1 MAERAVE
8 LFTQLRP
15 QFLARLD
22 EVREALDESYQGL
35 ELDTA
40 RERFEILVD
49 RYEGYLDKSDLDGHR
64 RFLRRW
70 LALRLAE
77 GRSPESVLH
86 VLVAVGDVLVQVSR
100 ANLPP
105 APATLDLVRE
115 LQRLTYVTARLVVD
129 ILAEDL
135 ERKSASVRRGGA

>member
-1 MAERAVE
+1 
-8 LFTQLRP
+8 
-15 QFLARLD
+15 
-22 EVREALDESYQGL
+22 
-35 ELDTA
+35 
-40 RERFEILVD
+40 
-49 RYEGYLDKSDLDGHR
+49 
-64 RFLRRW
+64 
-70 LALRLAE
+70 
-77 GRSPESVLH
+77 
-86 VLVAVGDVLVQVSR
+86 LVAVGDVLVQVSR